1 MADDQIV
8 PGENANYE
16 DYNYARWSETDKKW
30 VCYRSILTG
39 DGVDARSTTCV
50 SNHGIVDQQC
60 QAKVTK
66 YSLSKIPV
74 RLKMTVIFVPK
85 TRLYGHFSIRF

>member
-66 YSLSKIPV
+66 Y
-74 RLKMTVIFVPK
+74 TVLNCTVL
-85 TRLYGHFSIRF
+85 LYGPSEFRF